1 MLYNANSMTETH
13 PPMESASEAGADGLN
28 LLTVPE
34 VARLLHVTTEAVR
47 LHVRQGRL
55 GALRIGDGKRARIR
69 IPSSSLAEYLRETS
83 RPPVE
88 TR

>member
-1 MLYNANSMTETH
+1 MTEIE
-13 PPMESASEAGADGLN
+13 PPVESAFAGADGLS

-34 VARLLHVTTEAVR
+34 VANLLHVTPEAVR

-55 GALRIGDGKRARIR
+55 AAYRIGDGKRARIR
-69 IPSSSLAEYLRETS
+69 IPSASLAEYLRETS